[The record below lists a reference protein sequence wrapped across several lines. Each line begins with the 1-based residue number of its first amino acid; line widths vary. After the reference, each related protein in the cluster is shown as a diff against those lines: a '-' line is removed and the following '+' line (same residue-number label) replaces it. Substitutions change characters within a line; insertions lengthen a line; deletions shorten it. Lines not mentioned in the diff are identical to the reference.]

1 MDHAGAGDQ
10 GGTVMAEFRAKVTP
24 QLTER
29 AQQLVTAYNLTY
41 GSAGP
46 GCNPSGI
53 AAVLRLI
60 AAEDMSI
67 YVVIAELDPV
77 D

>member
-1 MDHAGAGDQ
+1 MNQ
-10 GGTVMAEFRAKVTP
+10 PFRAKVTP

-46 GCNPSGI
+46 GCNPAGI
-53 AAVLRLI
+53 AAVLRLV
-60 AAEDMSI
+60 AAEGMSI
-67 YVVIAELDPV
+67 CDVAAELDGLS
-77 D
+77 

>member
-1 MDHAGAGDQ
+1 MDASRY
-10 GGTVMAEFRAKVTP
+10 RARSTP
-24 QLTER
+24 ALTDR
-29 AQQLVTAYNLTY
+29 AQRLVTEYELTY

-60 AAEDMSI
+60 AAEEMSI
-67 YVVIAELDPV
+67 YDVIAELDPV